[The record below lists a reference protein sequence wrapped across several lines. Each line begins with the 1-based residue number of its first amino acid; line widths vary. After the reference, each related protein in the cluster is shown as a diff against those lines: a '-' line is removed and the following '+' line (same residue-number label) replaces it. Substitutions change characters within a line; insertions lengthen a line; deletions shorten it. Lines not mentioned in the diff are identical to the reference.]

1 MSEGQAATMAAATWQ
16 GGGTP
21 LAVGHKKLGMWLFI
35 ISDSLTFSA
44 LLLAYSYVR
53 VANDWPTP
61 FHFFPSIVF
70 STVMTLVLLTSSLT
84 MVYAV
89 SAAHHNARRKAVK
102 WIWATAFFGS
112 LFVVLHGYEWF
123 HLMHDEGMYPWAN
136 EYGTPLFGGTFFLI
150 TGLHMFHVVT
160 GVAYL
165 AIVALGYR
173 RGKWLAEDVEVAGL
187 YWHFVDLVWMFVF
200 PLIYLL
206 STSVD

>member
-136 EYGTPLFGGTFFLI
+136 ESGTPLFGGTFYLI

>member
-1 MSEGQAATMAAATWQ
+1 MSEGHAAAIAAPTWQ

-21 LAVGHKKLGMWLFI
+21 LAVGHKKLGMWLFLL
-35 ISDSLTFSA
+35 SDALTFSA
-44 LLLAYSYVR
+44 LLLTYSYVR
-53 VANDWPTP
+53 VANEWPTP

-89 SAAHHNARRKAVK
+89 SAAHHQARRAAVK
-102 WIWATAFFGS
+102 WMWLTAVLGAA
-112 LFVVLHGYEWF
+112 FVVLHGYEWM
-123 HLMHDEGMYPWAN
+123 HLMVDEGMYTGQN
-136 EYGTPLFGGTFFLI
+136 QYGAPLFGDSFFLI
-150 TGLHMFHVVT
+150 TGLHMAHVIG
-160 GVAYL
+160 GVVYL
-165 AIVALGYR
+165 GITAFRYR
-173 RGKWLAEDVEVAGL
+173 RGKWLPEDVEVAGL

>member
-1 MSEGQAATMAAATWQ
+1 MSEAHAAAAPTWQ

-44 LLLAYSYVR
+44 LLVTYSYVR
-53 VANDWPTP
+53 VANEWPTP

-89 SAAHHNARRKAVK
+89 SAAHHDARRKAVR
-102 WIWATAFFGS
+102 WILATAICGS
-112 LFVVLHGYEWF
+112 LFVVLHGYEWM
-123 HLMHDEGMYPWAN
+123 HLMRDEGMYPWAN
-136 EYGTPLFGGTFFLI
+136 QWGTPLFGGTFFLI
-150 TGLHMFHVVT
+150 TGLHMFHVIT

-165 AIVALGYR
+165 VIVALGYR
-173 RGKWLAEDVEVAGL
+173 RGKWLPEDVEVAGL